1 MLNWYAIT
9 STAYYAAEEDTLSAE
24 NLYFLTDTHEIYR
37 GTVPFTDAVVLYTG
51 EKPNPAARKK
61 IYINTTTLQGDVYDG
76 TSWTTIIKP
85 ISTTVAESDTNPVTS
100 GAVYDYVTEAL
111 SNLATSENTITG
123 ITWDNA
129 GFNLQIQKGDGSSTN
144 VQLTNVAVD
153 LQYESATGKLQI
165 KDATGAAVGTGVN
178 LDLERFV
185 KGGSYDPDT
194 KTITLWFD
202 DADDAETSEDKISIP
217 VADLVDTYTAGDS
230 QSVHMT
236 VSQNKFTAEVIVST
250 TGGNML
256 QSTANGLYV
265 AATDLSNYQTL
276 VASASTT
283 TIPMLNSNGQI
294 INGTMTA
301 GGNAISGTP
310 NATTLATELAVKTL
324 IDSTKTTIDSSIANK
339 IDKVASATE
348 NNIAAFTA
356 NGGIKDSGMKAGGAT
371 LAETPNNTTLATE
384 VAVNAAIT
392 AAVAVVDGKVNTLN
406 ANAETPGSVDY
417 KIAQATT
424 NMLES
429 TDIVTTLSDSNTNEQ
444 VPSAKVVYDQLV
456 WKTSL

>member
-1 MLNWYAIT
+1 
-9 STAYYAAEEDTLSAE
+9 
-24 NLYFLTDTHEIYR
+24 
-37 GTVPFTDAVVLYTG
+37 
-51 EKPNPAARKK
+51 
-61 IYINTTTLQGDVYDG
+61 
-76 TSWTTIIKP
+76 
-85 ISTTVAESDTNPVTS
+85 
-100 GAVYDYVTEAL
+100 
-111 SNLATSENTITG
+111 
-123 ITWDNA
+123 
-129 GFNLQIQKGDGSSTN
+129 
-144 VQLTNVAVD
+144 
-153 LQYESATGKLQI
+153 
-165 KDATGAAVGTGVN
+165 
-178 LDLERFV
+178 
-185 KGGSYDPDT
+185 
-194 KTITLWFD
+194 
-202 DADDAETSEDKISIP
+202 
-217 VADLVDTYTAGDS
+217 
-230 QSVHMT
+230 MT